1 MRLFIYHSDQN
12 SATFKSPE
20 IGLRK
25 ANVILKT
32 ILVGYVLSGC

>member
-1 MRLFIYHSDQN
+1 MRVFIYHSDTN
-12 SATFKSPE
+12 SAIFKSPE

-32 ILVGYVLSGC
+32 IFVGYIISGC